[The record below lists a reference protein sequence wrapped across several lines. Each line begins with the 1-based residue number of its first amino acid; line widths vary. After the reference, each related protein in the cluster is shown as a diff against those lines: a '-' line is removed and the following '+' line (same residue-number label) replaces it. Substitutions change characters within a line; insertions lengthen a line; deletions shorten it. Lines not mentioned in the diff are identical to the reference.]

1 MCGQKI
7 PVRTVNPKRKTV
19 GAYVLLQ
26 TPGSPPPTN
35 GRASAGCA
43 RVSPRYFWTRDWG
56 SRILRGRPRLT
67 FREDGRNHEA
77 TVLDVCVKIV
87 VLLMRRRHHCEL
99 DLSSIFPREDE
110 NQDESHFLLTDEDPR
125 AVNTEVPW
133 GSSHACTRCQTS
145 N

>member
-19 GAYVLLQ
+19 GAYLVYCRPLE
-26 TPGSPPPTN
+26 PPPTD

-67 FREDGRNHEA
+67 FRTDGRNHEA
-77 TVLDVCVKIV
+77 VVLYACVKIV
-87 VLLMRRRHHCEL
+87 VLLMRRRHHCGL
-99 DLSSIFPREDE
+99 DLSRMFPREDE
-110 NQDESHFLLTDEDPR
+110 NQDESHFLLTGEDPR
-125 AVNTEVPW
+125 AVNTEVPL
-133 GSSHACTRCQTS
+133 GVRSRMYPLSDV
-145 N
+145 